1 MNIMLLCQTCTV
13 IKLVKSDSR
22 NHPRIK
28 LPNNVQGKII
38 VGPDSDLANIIDRSL
53 GGFSLLAKPDLLK
66 KARLYQ
72 NELFIEYH
80 DQAFKAAIK
89 NYRNDKGGYIYG
101 LQLLDF
107 SEEKS
112 LSFRDNQSDWDLVEN
127 AETIQNIFSDLAFKS
142 VSALVTSK
150 QVSGQSILIPHQYNQ
165 DEHSMVF
172 QFLENNH
179 GQLSLG
185 KGNFTFHLFQTF
197 HSFEGQVLQMDRSMI
212 KVKLPKT
219 IARMLRRETERI
231 LPNQF
236 KVGLQVEI
244 NNAFFPKTYKGEI
257 YDISEHGLSILDKDN
272 GALFLPIGYKMHD
285 IQLKFDNGQVIEG
298 YAEIRGSKWV
308 EDEQCYAIGFRFKP
322 INDSNITKWHNFIL
336 ESRYPQMTF
345 DYEGSSDHE
354 KIWDLFSNSGYLSVN
369 KENKENDSYT
379 HILDLTKSA
388 WEKLSEIGTKWSKKA
403 MIKKEGQIVGHI
415 QMDRIY
421 QDTWCI
427 HHLALDP
434 KLSKLVAKDIYAL
447 TTDVLLAE
455 GGEYLVS
462 FTEAGKPWN
471 QRSYYDFVDEYRY
484 KDHNE
489 LKQFSVLQINT
500 NLKAP
505 KPINEPGFVCRMAN
519 AYDHKRIL
527 RYVSLYISDLEKK
540 ACSLNKKSLHLK
552 GIEGAWQPYGLE
564 RGREFVVAYENNE
577 LVGFCSLEY
586 GTAGVN
592 VVGILDTLYVYN
604 LEFADEMS
612 KNKVLD
618 LMLYE
623 AAKFYKQLGKRN
635 FLVNLEKGLDLRS
648 VECDNIFL
656 TEAIRWIAK
665 KDILPRYRSFSHLLY
680 GHIIL
685 NREKIRKKIAE
696 KKNQKHQI

>member
-1 MNIMLLCQTCTV
+1 M

-38 VGPDSDLANIIDRSL
+38 VGPDSDFANIIDRSL

-112 LSFRDNQSDWDLVEN
+112 LSFKDNQSDWDLVEN
-127 AETIQNIFSDLAFKS
+127 SETVQNIFSDLAFKS
-142 VSALVTSK
+142 VGALVTSK
-150 QVSGQSILIPHQYNQ
+150 QVSGQSLLIPHQYDLN
-165 DEHSMVF
+165 EHSMVF
-172 QFLENNH
+172 QFLENNY

-185 KGNFTFHLFQTF
+185 KGNFAFHLFQTF

-244 NNAFFPKTYKGEI
+244 NNTFFPKTYKGEV

-272 GALFLPIGYKMHD
+272 GALFLPIGYKMQD
-285 IQLKFDNGQVIEG
+285 VQLKFDNGQVIEG
-298 YAEIRGSKWV
+298 YAEIRGSKWI
-308 EDEQCYAIGFRFKP
+308 EEKQCYAIGFRFKP
-322 INDSNITKWHNFIL
+322 INDDNTTKWHNFIL

-345 DYEGSSDHE
+345 DYQGSSDHK
-354 KIWDLFSNSGYLSVN
+354 KIWDLFARSGHLNIN
-369 KENKENDSYT
+369 KNNKSYT
-379 HILDLTKSA
+379 HILNLTKRT
-388 WEKLSEIGTKWSKKA
+388 WEKLSKTGTKWSKRA
-403 MIKKEGQIVGHI
+403 MIKKDGQIVGHI

-427 HHLALDP
+427 HHLSIDP
-434 KLSKLVAKDIYAL
+434 KVSKLVARDIYAL

-462 FTEAGKPWN
+462 FTEANKPWN
-471 QRSYYDFVDEYRY
+471 QRSYYDFVEEYRY

-489 LKQFSVLQINT
+489 LKYYTTTEVSTDIIQKENSELI
-500 NLKAP
+500 
-505 KPINEPGFVCRMAN
+505 CRIAN
-519 AYDHKRIL
+519 AYDQKRIM
-527 RYVSLYISDLEKK
+527 RYIDIYITELEKK
-540 ACSLNKKSLHLK
+540 ASCLNSENLK
-552 GIEGAWQPYGLE
+552 LE
-564 RGREFVVAYENNE
+564 KTAKEWGKNNLLRGREFVVAYKNNQ
-577 LVGFCSLEY
+577 LVGLSALEY
-586 GTAGVN
+586 GESGLNIVGVLN
-592 VVGILDTLYVYN
+592 MLYVFN
-604 LEFADEMS
+604 LDFAEEEYKIEAVDA
-612 KNKVLD
+612 
-618 LMLYE
+618 MLQE
-623 AAKFYKQLGKRN
+623 AALFYKSVGRDK
-635 FLVNLEKGLDLRS
+635 FLVNLEKGLDIEKVKTENS
-648 VECDNIFL
+648 FL
-656 TEAIRWIAK
+656 AEAVRWIAK

-685 NREKIRKKIAE
+685 NKEKIRKKLAN
-696 KKNQKHQI
+696 KNKNN

>member
-1 MNIMLLCQTCTV
+1 M
-13 IKLVKSDSR
+13 
-22 NHPRIK
+22 
-28 LPNNVQGKII
+28 QGKII
-38 VGPDSDLANIIDRSL
+38 VGPDSDMANIIDRSL
-53 GGFSLLAKPDLLK
+53 GGFSLLAKPELLK

-72 NELFIEYH
+72 NELLIEYH

-89 NYRNDKGGYIYG
+89 NYRNDKSGYIYG

-127 AETIQNIFSDLAFKS
+127 PETIQNIFSDLAFKS
-142 VSALVTSK
+142 VNALVTSK
-150 QVSGQSILIPHQYNQ
+150 QVSGQSVLVPHQYNQ
-165 DEHSMVF
+165 DEHSMLF
-172 QFLENNH
+172 QCLENSH
-179 GQLSLG
+179 GQISFG

-197 HSFEGQVLQMDRSMI
+197 HSFEGQVLQMDQSMV
-212 KVKLPKT
+212 KVRLPRT

-244 NNAFFPKTYKGEI
+244 NNAFFPKAYKGEI

-272 GALFLPIGYKMHD
+272 GVLSLPMGYKMHD
-285 IQLKFDNGQVIEG
+285 IQLKLDNDQIIEG
-298 YAEIRGSKWV
+298 HAEVRGSKWI
-308 EDEQCYAIGFRFKP
+308 EDRQCYAIGFRFKP
-322 INDSNITKWHNFIL
+322 INDANTTKWHNFIL

-345 DYEGSSDHE
+345 DYQGESDHK
-354 KIWDLFSNSGYLSVN
+354 KIWDLFSNSGYLSVD
-369 KENKENDSYT
+369 KEDPFYT
-379 HILDLTKSA
+379 HILDLTKNA
-388 WEKLSEIGTKWSKKA
+388 WEMLSEIGTKWSKKA
-403 MIKKEGQIVGHI
+403 MIKRAGQIVGHI

-462 FTEAGKPWN
+462 FTEAGKSWN
-471 QRSYYDFVDEYRY
+471 QRSYYDFVEDYRY

-489 LKQFSVLQINT
+489 LKQFTVLQVNT
-500 NLKAP
+500 DLKP
-505 KPINEPGFVCRMAN
+505 PQPINELGITCRMAN

-540 ACSLNKKSLHLK
+540 ACSLNRKGLHLK
-552 GIEGAWQPYGLE
+552 TIESAWQPYGLE
-564 RGREFVVAYENNE
+564 RGREFIVAYKNNK
-577 LVGFCSLEY
+577 LIGLCALEH
-586 GTAGVN
+586 GTSGVN

-604 LEFADEMS
+604 LGFADDFS
-612 KNKVLD
+612 KNKALD
-618 LMLYE
+618 SMIYE
-623 AAKFYKQLGKRN
+623 AAQFYKRLGKYN
-635 FLVNLEKGLDLRS
+635 FLVNIERGLDLNAIKC
-648 VECDNIFL
+648 EHMFL

-685 NREKIRKKIAE
+685 NKEKIREKLAE
-696 KKNQKHQI
+696 KKKNCKNQV